1 MAHPDLDRLLSF
13 CLPFAQEMLK
23 KHGEFHPFA
32 VTVLTNGELNPI
44 AIDSGEEHPSA
55 TKMID
60 QLTDLLKHNSAKGE
74 LQAAAICYDVRVTVQ
89 GDEKKDAITVFLEHS
104 NGDVSRF
111 IFRTAR
117 NCFVA
122 INTKQLSGSKLHAT
136 C

>member
-60 QLTDLLKHNSAKGE
+60 ELT
-74 LQAAAICYDVRVTVQ
+74 IC
-89 GDEKKDAITVFLEHS
+89 
-104 NGDVSRF
+104 
-111 IFRTAR
+111 
-117 NCFVA
+117 
-122 INTKQLSGSKLHAT
+122 
-136 C
+136 